1 MRVQLNGEA
10 ITLPPG
16 INIEALL
23 QHLRIDPQQVGIAVA
38 VNRRVIP
45 RAQWQTTTLSEGDQV
60 ELVYARQGG

>member
-1 MRVQLNGEA
+1 MRVQLNGES

>member
-10 ITLPPG
+10 ITLPPQM
-16 INIEALL
+16 NIQALL

-45 RAQWQTTTLSEGDQV
+45 RAQWHTTTLSEGDQV